1 MQTGHKSDGEK
12 RIARSL
18 NHKTYE
24 FGIARGEETRS
35 QYQSSRSVL
44 RMNGIVYIILEEY
57 NTCYEM
63 GERDNSYLHN
73 NGLLEYSNR

>member
-1 MQTGHKSDGEK
+1 MQTGFEIDGESELPGVST
-12 RIARSL
+12 IRSVNWAL
-18 NHKTYE
+18 REVK
-24 FGIARGEETRS
+24 ETGS

-57 NTCYEM
+57 STCCEM
-63 GERDNSYLHN
+63 GEGDNSYLHN